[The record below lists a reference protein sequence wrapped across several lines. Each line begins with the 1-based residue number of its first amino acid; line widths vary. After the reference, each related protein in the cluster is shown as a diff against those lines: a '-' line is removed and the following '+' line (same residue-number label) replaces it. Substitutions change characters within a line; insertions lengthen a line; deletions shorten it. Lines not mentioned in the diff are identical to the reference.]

1 MVLDYSNKITCSPT
15 TIGLH
20 SPCSTLRKEN
30 IMLDINLDSFTG
42 TEAYH
47 RWTPLSRSVL
57 TDGTKYV
64 ADKLQAYWLFDAIA
78 SHIDF
83 GELPDLDMYFS
94 TFKVKDKTGTL
105 SIEDGNGGVV
115 ATQSIE
121 YTDFPLPEIKI
132 WSQTNGSFF
141 VHMLP
146 SEY

>member
-1 MVLDYSNKITCSPT
+1 
-15 TIGLH
+15 
-20 SPCSTLRKEN
+20 
-30 IMLDINLDSFTG
+30 MLDIDLNNFTG

-64 ADKLQAYWLFDAIA
+64 ADKLQAYWLFDALA

-83 GELPDLDMYFS
+83 EEIDDLDMYFS
-94 TFKVKDKTGTL
+94 TLTVKDKTGIL

-115 ATQSIE
+115 TTQTFE

-132 WSQTNGSFF
+132 WSQNNGSFF

>member
-1 MVLDYSNKITCSPT
+1 
-15 TIGLH
+15 
-20 SPCSTLRKEN
+20 
-30 IMLDINLDSFTG
+30 MLDIDLSNFTG

-64 ADKLQAYWLFDAIA
+64 AEKLQAYWLFDAIA
-78 SHIDF
+78 SHLDF
-83 GELPDLDMYFS
+83 NYINGELPDLDMYFS
-94 TFKVKDKTGTL
+94 TLTTFNKTGTL

-115 ATQSIE
+115 ATQGFE
-121 YTDFPLPEIKI
+121 YTDFPLTEIKI
-132 WSQTNGSFF
+132 WSQNNGSFF

>member
-1 MVLDYSNKITCSPT
+1 
-15 TIGLH
+15 
-20 SPCSTLRKEN
+20 
-30 IMLDINLDSFTG
+30 MLDIDLNNFTG

-83 GELPDLDMYFS
+83 GDLPDLDMYFS
-94 TFKVKDKTGTL
+94 TLTTFNKTGTL
-105 SIEDGNGGVV
+105 SIEDGNGGVL
-115 ATQSIE
+115 ATQGFE
-121 YTDFPLPEIKI
+121 YTDFPLTEIKI
-132 WSQTNGSFF
+132 WSKSTATEERGLSTASGVTPFF

>member
-1 MVLDYSNKITCSPT
+1 
-15 TIGLH
+15 
-20 SPCSTLRKEN
+20 
-30 IMLDINLDSFTG
+30 MLDIDLNNFTG

-64 ADKLQAYWLFDAIA
+64 ADKLQAYWLFDALA

-83 GELPDLDMYFS
+83 EEIADLDMYFS
-94 TFKVKDKTGTL
+94 TLTTFNKTGTL
-105 SIEDGNGGVV
+105 SIEDGNGREL
-115 ATQSIE
+115 ALQNFE
-121 YTDFPLPEIKI
+121 YTEFPLTEIKI
-132 WSQTNGSFF
+132 WSVSTATEQSGKFF

>member
-1 MVLDYSNKITCSPT
+1 
-15 TIGLH
+15 
-20 SPCSTLRKEN
+20 
-30 IMLDINLDSFTG
+30 MLDIDLSNFTG

-64 ADKLQAYWLFDAIA
+64 AEKLQAYWLFDAIA
-78 SHIDF
+78 SHLDF
-83 GELPDLDMYFS
+83 NYINGELPDLDMYFS
-94 TFKVKDKTGTL
+94 TLTTFNKTGTL

-115 ATQSIE
+115 ATQGFE

-132 WSQTNGSFF
+132 WSQNNGSFF

>member
-1 MVLDYSNKITCSPT
+1 
-15 TIGLH
+15 
-20 SPCSTLRKEN
+20 
-30 IMLDINLDSFTG
+30 MLDIDLNNFTG

-64 ADKLQAYWLFDAIA
+64 AEKLQAYWLFNAIA

-94 TFKVKDKTGTL
+94 TLTTFNKTGTL
-105 SIEDGNGGVV
+105 SIEDGNGREL
-115 ATQSIE
+115 ALQNFE
-121 YTDFPLPEIKI
+121 YTEFPLTEIKI
-132 WSQTNGSFF
+132 WSQNNGSFF

>member
-1 MVLDYSNKITCSPT
+1 
-15 TIGLH
+15 
-20 SPCSTLRKEN
+20 
-30 IMLDINLDSFTG
+30 MLDIDLNNFTG
-42 TEAYH
+42 TEAYY

-83 GELPDLDMYFS
+83 GESTKFLDMYFS
-94 TFKVKDKTGTL
+94 TLTVKDKTGTL

-115 ATQSIE
+115 ATQTFE

-132 WSQTNGSFF
+132 WSSYNGQFF

>member
-1 MVLDYSNKITCSPT
+1 
-15 TIGLH
+15 
-20 SPCSTLRKEN
+20 
-30 IMLDINLDSFTG
+30 MLDINLNNFHKEMSMFTG

-47 RWTPLSRSVL
+47 RWSPLSKGVL
-57 TDGTKYV
+57 TDGCKYV
-64 ADKLQAYWLFDAIA
+64 AEQLQAHWLFDAIA

-83 GELPDLDMYFS
+83 GDLPDLNMYFS
-94 TFKVKDKTGTL
+94 TLTVKDKKGIL

-115 ATQSIE
+115 TTQTFE

-132 WSQTNGSFF
+132 WSQNNGSFF